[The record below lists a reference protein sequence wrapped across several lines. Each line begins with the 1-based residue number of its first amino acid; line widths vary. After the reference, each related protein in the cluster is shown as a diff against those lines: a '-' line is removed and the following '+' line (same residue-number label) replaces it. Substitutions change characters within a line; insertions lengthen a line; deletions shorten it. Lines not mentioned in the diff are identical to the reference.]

1 MKLLETLA
9 RERRLR
15 DQEKEIRELRQ
26 EIERMRAKNE
36 RMQEGMRRCVSC
48 EYRLE
53 IIGPG

>member
-1 MKLLETLA
+1 MKLLDTFA

-53 IIGPG
+53 VIGRG